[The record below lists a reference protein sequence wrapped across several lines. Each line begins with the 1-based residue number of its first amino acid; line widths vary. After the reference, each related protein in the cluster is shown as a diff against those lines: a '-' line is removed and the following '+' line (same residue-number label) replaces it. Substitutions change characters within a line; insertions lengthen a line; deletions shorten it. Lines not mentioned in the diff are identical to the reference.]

1 MFGWFDPFQG
11 RNPYCCAY
19 NQNRPRQPYDN
30 PHSYQEVR
38 PYKSKPQKAKI
49 IWKTKDELE
58 NELNG
63 RQPEEQETS
72 ESSSEE
78 VQVRVPEAPREEP
91 QEPLKAPET
100 KPDEPSDS
108 PINVTIEPDE
118 PKPQQ

>member
-30 PHSYQEVR
+30 QHSYQEVR

-58 NELNG
+58 DELNG

-72 ESSSEE
+72 ESSRNESSNTDEVRREKSQEE
-78 VQVRVPEAPREEP
+78 S
-91 QEPLKAPET
+91 QELP
-100 KPDEPSDS
+100 
-108 PINVTIEPDE
+108 
-118 PKPQQ
+118 